1 NSFLIN
7 HFGVIAMAETET
19 FRLNI
24 GVLRSQMSL
33 QIHTRQAARLW
44 HGRRRTEEHE
54 SILGLSAFLSI
65 TNRINLGSRQDD
77 PYSDLWMLRVEE
89 KLDQVAAQ
97 LKTLKTEVDRFYENV
112 PTSFTLS
119 ENLNVQPAN
128 LPIFAGS
135 HLGYLA
141 IFILAQYDEIVRKI
155 MLAHHIALIDFGEC
169 DYWLGRGDYYLRSL
183 FHWVQKYRFAG
194 VTRKDF
200 AEGNVAAQAAIEKYG
215 AVPPEIMDGT
225 RRSRFSPPLRTGTE
239 NEAASEDT
247 DDIVEDENGALTITL
262 PSESE
267 LEPPLSEE
275 TEAEAL
281 NE

>member
-1 NSFLIN
+1 
-7 HFGVIAMAETET
+7 MTET

-24 GVLRSQMSL
+24 GVLRSNMAL

-44 HGRRRTEEHE
+44 HGRKRTEAHE
-54 SILGLSAFLSI
+54 SIMGLSAFLSF

-97 LKTLKTEVDRFYENV
+97 LKKLKEDVDNFYANV
-112 PTSFTLS
+112 PSTFTLS

-141 IFILAQYDEIVRKI
+141 IFILAQYDEIVRKVV
-155 MLAHHIALIDFGEC
+155 LAHHIALIDFGEYE
-169 DYWLGRGDYYLRSL
+169 YWLGRGDYYLRSL
-183 FHWVQKYRFAG
+183 FHLVQKYRFSG
-194 VTRKDF
+194 TTRKDF
-200 AEGNVAAQAAIEKYG
+200 AEGNAAAQAAIEKFG
-215 AVPPEIMDGT
+215 AVPEEILDGT
-225 RRSRFSPPLRTGTE
+225 KRSRFSPPLRTGTE
-239 NEAASEDT
+239 SEAASEKT
-247 DDIVEDENGALTITL
+247 DDIVEDENGSLTLIL

-267 LEPPLSEE
+267 LEPPLCEDEE
-275 TEAEAL
+275 TETEAMD
-281 NE
+281 E

>member
-1 NSFLIN
+1 
-7 HFGVIAMAETET
+7 MAETET

-24 GVLRSQMSL
+24 GVLRSNMTL

-44 HGRRRTEEHE
+44 HGRRRTEKSEG
-54 SILGLSAFLSI
+54 ILGLSAFLSL

-89 KLDQVAAQ
+89 KLGQVAAQ
-97 LKTLKTEVDRFYENV
+97 LKKLKEDVDEFYVNV
-112 PTSFTLS
+112 PSSFTLS

-155 MLAHHIALIDFGEC
+155 VLAHHIALIDFGEYG
-169 DYWLGRGDYYLRSL
+169 YWLGRGDYYLRSL
-183 FHWVQKYRFAG
+183 FHLVQKYRFSGAS
-194 VTRKDF
+194 RKDF
-200 AEGNVAAQAAIEKYG
+200 AEGNAAAKAAVEKFG
-215 AVPPEIMDGT
+215 EVPLDIMDGT
-225 RRSRFSPPLRTGTE
+225 KRSRFSPPLNTGPE
-239 NEAASEDT
+239 QMNEDSE
-247 DDIVEDENGALTITL
+247 DIVESENGSLTIIL

-267 LEPPLSEE
+267 SPSLEEE
-275 TEAEAL
+275 TESEVRD
-281 NE
+281 E